1 MPFLKKCFQ
10 ESSVNVPMAKYY
22 DWRSRRVLDSKDGC
36 PLDQW
41 LAGGNESQ
49 FGIHPGGF
57 RVFLDPSEI
66 RLSDE
71 YSEGDPYV
79 VNDEGG
85 QRNSF
90 HLRRF
95 DCTLQLIEEA
105 TGGRATTQRIC
116 DLGCGQGHI
125 TAAIQK
131 SYSNAEISGLDYSIS
146 AITRAAESCKEI
158 DFVVANAYEPPY
170 CPEYFDIV
178 VCNNLWEHVPDPLRL
193 LGAISR
199 ILRTDGS
206 LILSTPSR
214 YRLRNLLRVLRG
226 RSVVFTS
233 NHHITEYSVGQV
245 IEQLQFGGFETK
257 VVSPP
262 MQRSCNTL
270 RGLAAFG
277 ILMPILRLF
286 LRSVGSHHSLEETVF
301 YLARKRFDYGA
312 R

>member
-1 MPFLKKCFQ
+1 M
-10 ESSVNVPMAKYY
+10 
-22 DWRSRRVLDSKDGC
+22 LDSKDGC

-41 LAGGNESQ
+41 LAGGNDSQ
-49 FGIHPGGF
+49 FGIHPSGF

-71 YSEGDPYV
+71 YSEGDPYTV
-79 VNDEGG
+79 KDETG
-85 QRNSF
+85 QDNSF
-90 HLRRF
+90 HRRRF
-95 DCTLQLIEEA
+95 DCTLQLVKEA
-105 TGGRATTQRIC
+105 TNGDTTTLRIC

-125 TAAIQK
+125 TAAIRK
-131 SYSNAEISGLDYSIS
+131 SYPNAETSGLDYSIS
-146 AITRAAESCKEI
+146 AITRAAESYKDI

-206 LILSTPSR
+206 LIMSTPSR
-214 YRLRNLLRVLRG
+214 YRLRNLLGVLRG
-226 RSVVFTS
+226 RPVALAS

-270 RGLAAFG
+270 RDLVAFR
-277 ILMPILRLF
+277 ILMPLLRLF
-286 LRSVGSHHSLEETVF
+286 LRSVRSHHSLEETVF
-301 YLARKRFDYGA
+301 YLAKKRFDFGA